1 MLGAIVDIKKRFKGF
16 AEIEKQAEE
25 FEVNFA
31 EKLKLSV
38 ANPTAKKSEENQ
50 EQAEIIQSQF
60 TSILGDMN
68 LPEKYNK

>member
-1 MLGAIVDIKKRFKGF
+1 MLGAIVDIKKRLKGF

-68 LPEKYNK
+68 LPEKYKK

>member
-1 MLGAIVDIKKRFKGF
+1 MLGATVDILNRFKGF

-38 ANPTAKKSEENQ
+38 ANPMEQKPVENQ
-50 EQAEIIQSQF
+50 EQAQFIQPQF

-68 LPEKYNK
+68 LPEKYKK

>member
-1 MLGAIVDIKKRFKGF
+1 MLGSIVDIKKRFNGF

-68 LPEKYNK
+68 LPEKYKK

>member
-31 EKLKLSV
+31 EKLKQSID
-38 ANPTAKKSEENQ
+38 NPTEESPTENQ
-50 EQAEIIQSQF
+50 EQAQIIQSQF

-68 LPEKYNK
+68 LPEKYKK

>member
-31 EKLKLSV
+31 EKLKQSID
-38 ANPTAKKSEENQ
+38 NPTEESPTENQ
-50 EQAEIIQSQF
+50 EQAQIIQSQF
-60 TSILGDMN
+60 TSILGDMD
-68 LPEKYNK
+68 LPEKYKQ